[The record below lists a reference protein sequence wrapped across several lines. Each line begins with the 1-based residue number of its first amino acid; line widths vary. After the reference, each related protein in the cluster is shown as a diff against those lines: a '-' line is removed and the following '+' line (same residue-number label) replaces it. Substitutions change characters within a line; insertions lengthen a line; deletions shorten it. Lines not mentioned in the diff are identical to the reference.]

1 MYISVSAFCASLS
14 RRQSMLYSTVHEHFT
29 PGNQNYAPAHENKTV
44 LKYFWDLTLS
54 RRCSVEGHND
64 SLEINYACGIK
75 LKLSKSIIL
84 RYCNVKKN
92 KIKEELLQNMP
103 PHFFLNIIRSF
114 TFISLCEW
122 VSHFSIR
129 CSGCDPLPWTRWIK
143 LDIT

>member
-1 MYISVSAFCASLS
+1 MQKYQSTIYRKVCLTLTLQLRTHSYATHKHKGTLYISVSAFCASLS

-29 PGNQNYAPAHENKTV
+29 PGNQNYAPAHENKKV

-54 RRCSVEGHND
+54 RRCSVEGHNE

-103 PHFFLNIIRSF
+103 PISF
-114 TFISLCEW
+114 
-122 VSHFSIR
+122 
-129 CSGCDPLPWTRWIK
+129 
-143 LDIT
+143 